1 MSLLLFIAKQYSRC
15 DQSTIY
21 LSTFLLIDIWI
32 FKNIF
37 AIINKVARNIL
48 TQVFDFC
55 VHAYLMHV
63 HLRIKFMGHRLYW
76 LAWQILPN
84 SFPKWLSYFTL
95 PAAVV
100 DCFHWLYS
108 VLAIVSLLKFHDFDG
123 CLMMFLC
130 RFAFHFTDCYMR
142 LSTFSYIYLLMD
154 ILLCETPKT
163 FFFIFLLGFSVFLI
177 DLQEFFMQFGIQ
189 PCIGYIYCT
198 SFLIHFLAFTVPNVV
213 FWKMKILNFRVP
225 TYQVSPL

>member
-1 MSLLLFIAKQYSRC
+1 
-15 DQSTIY
+15 
-21 LSTFLLIDIWI
+21 
-32 FKNIF
+32 
-37 AIINKVARNIL
+37 
-48 TQVFDFC
+48 
-55 VHAYLMHV
+55 MHV

-163 FFFIFLLGFSVFLI
+163 FFFHFSFGFFCVSDWFIGVLYAVWYIALYRLYILHIFSHSFSCF
-177 DLQEFFMQFGIQ
+177 
-189 PCIGYIYCT
+189 Y
-198 SFLIHFLAFTVPNVV
+198 
-213 FWKMKILNFRVP
+213 
-225 TYQVSPL
+225 SP